1 MSLLAGSTCHDLY
14 AEARGELWVSALVPL
29 CEIRRTNSVDLAWLQ
44 VPLSAGASHQ
54 PHTAL
59 TWWKRRGEERQL
71 LAPVTTLGL
80 AKEPA
85 HSPTSS
91 DFFNREFRKHIQTTA
106 QKDWGFAAGLGWRDK
121 EGEKLQKT
129 GMERIEKAQHNGRTP
144 AKHVQGP
151 GFDPQYHLKDSGN
164 PANLVFPLWSILFSS

>member
-1 MSLLAGSTCHDLY
+1 MPCHACRGQRTALSQFSCSTVWDQEDKLSGSGLVTSSLICWGIS
-14 AEARGELWVSALVPL
+14 P
-29 CEIRRTNSVDLAWLQ
+29 
-44 VPLSAGASHQ
+44 ASHCSYMVEE
-54 PHTAL
+54 
-59 TWWKRRGEERQL
+59 TWGGKAAAGPCYNTRL
-71 LAPVTTLGL
+71 S

-85 HSPTSS
+85 HSPASS

-129 GMERIEKAQHNGRTP
+129 GMERIEKVQHKRRTP
-144 AKHVQGP
+144 AEHVQGP
-151 GFDPQYHLKDSGN
+151 GFDPQYHLRVSGI